1 MTSKRGTNNR
11 TCTLLHIYILFIPYT
26 LEYKP
31 PPPPLSKRSATFK
44 CTLT

>member
-11 TCTLLHIYILFIPYT
+11 TCTLLYIYIYIHRKPWNIS
-26 LEYKP
+26 P
-31 PPPPLSKRSATFK
+31 PPPPLNKRSATFK